1 MATNLTRI
9 NNNQITDASAGN
21 AYVGV
26 NAAVKL
32 QNYTVTSAKLA
43 NNINY
48 NSDLQ
53 VTGNLTV
60 TGTTTTVDTVNTL
73 IEDPLIVLAS
83 GQTSGTPT
91 VDIGYIGLRGVD
103 NNIALAWKEGASEF
117 VAAFTT
123 TDSGNSYSNTTFTIA
138 SYADFKAN
146 NITANS
152 NLVVNGTTSLAG
164 NIISTANVTGNL
176 NAGNVNVVGNVS
188 ADYYYGNG
196 YYLSGINVGNL
207 AVTKIYNG
215 GSYANIAAADGNM
228 VVAIGNS
235 SNLVATFYDTGVI
248 FNGNVSVTG
257 NINVQNS
264 LNGANLSLTG
274 NVDSNLNVTNNV
286 TGGNITAVTLVSSGG
301 NVSASSFLTGAN
313 LSLSGNVDGNLN
325 VTDSVN
331 GGNIFGVTL
340 VSSGGNVSASSFL
353 TGANLSLSG
362 NVDGNL
368 NVTDSVNGGNL
379 VAVTLVSS
387 GGNVSASSFLTG
399 ANLSLSGN
407 VDGNLNVT
415 TNVTGGNLV
424 ATTLISS
431 GGNIYAVTDIS
442 AGANVGGGNIN
453 TGGNISAGGNITGG
467 NITTTGASGNIS
479 GANVISST
487 TMSATGNV
495 YGGNLISQLAVTAV
509 GDITGGNIFT
519 ANAVSAGGNIT
530 GANLNTG
537 NNVSATAN
545 IFGGNIFATSS
556 GDISTAGNV
565 WGGTNVNTPNVV
577 SSGALALTAQGGD
590 VNISASG
597 NIGVSGLYIQNLA
610 DPLNNQDAATKYY
623 VDTVAQGLTIIASTY
638 AAAVQPLA
646 NISGGTI
653 TYNNGNAGV
662 GANLVT
668 TGAYTTIDGVNIA
681 VANTRI
687 LVAGQANAVQNGVYV
702 YSNATVLTRSADYDK
717 ASQIQPGDFVF
728 NQYGNAYGNTQWVET
743 ANVTTI
749 GTDPI
754 VFTQFGGAGT
764 YTAGNGIVINGV
776 VISARVDTDTI
787 TFSGTGNLKVSDTA
801 NLVSPNI
808 GNATGSSL
816 SVDGNVTGGN
826 LLAVTFISSGGN
838 ITASSF
844 LTGANLSLSGNVD
857 SNLNV
862 TSTVTGGNIVGISLV
877 SSGGNISASS
887 FLTGANL
894 SLSGNVDGNLNVTTS
909 VNGGN
914 LVAVTLVSSGGN
926 ISASS
931 FLTGA
936 NLSLSGNV
944 DGNLNVT
951 TNVTGGNI
959 TATVDLSAG
968 GNILTAGYVSALG
981 NVTTANYFVG
991 DGYYISNI
999 NAGNVSASKIFNGGS
1014 YANIAS
1020 ADANLVIAIGNGS
1033 NIVATFY
1040 DQGVNLTGPLSVGG
1054 NITGGN
1060 ISTSGSGGNITGANV
1075 ISSTTL
1081 TASGNVY
1088 AGSNFITGNIT
1099 IPSTGNINAGTN
1111 FINNVIDPIQA
1122 QDAATKGYVDGFI
1135 SGGITVS
1142 DGANSTVLALDGT
1155 LSLVGTSNQVNVQI
1169 TAPDVVTFSFNPDIS
1184 VTGNVLSAN
1193 VSASGNVVGG
1203 NIVISGDD
1211 ITDTN
1216 GRVNINSALGTVDFA
1231 VNGTAANVFYVSATN
1246 NSASFGSSTQ
1256 TVNALV
1262 AFNATTS
1269 ILAPVGNTN
1278 QRPPTGVTG
1287 MLRFN
1292 STTNSLEIYNNTQW
1306 IGVGSTV
1313 FTVIA
1318 DEQFAGDGSTVA
1330 YTLGSTQTTNS
1341 VIVSING
1348 VLQIPTTAY
1357 SVSGVYPTC
1366 VLTFTE
1372 APEPGD
1378 TIDVREITTTTTV
1391 NSITNSD
1398 ESAKLLADPT
1408 YAQIDITGNLIPT
1421 SNVLQTLGNATN
1433 QWKSLYVSGNT
1444 IYLGGL
1450 QLTSSGNTFAVF
1462 ESDGTTPATLDVGN
1476 IDVSS
1481 ITAGNSSLGF
1491 RGTNGNAFITVN
1503 GTANVLTATTTG
1515 VSVTGTITA
1524 NGNISGSYILGNG
1537 YTLTSINGANVT
1549 GLNTAAISN
1558 GTSNVSITTSNGS
1571 ITAGVG
1577 GTPNVVV
1584 TSTTGISVAGTIQ
1597 ANGTITGGNVVTGGL
1612 ISASANITGSY
1623 FIGNGYTL
1631 TSINGANVT
1640 GLNTAAITN
1649 GTSNVNIATSGGNI
1663 TAAVNGTP
1671 NVVVTSTTGIS
1682 VAGTIQANG
1691 TITGGN
1697 LSAGTG
1703 YISTT
1708 GNVTGGNVIVSGVL
1722 VSTNTISASGNITGG
1737 NISAGS
1743 GSSTAGSY
1751 SASGNVTG
1759 GNVVYGTGV
1768 VSGTGTVYAATV
1780 NAATIGN
1787 TGAVHNG
1794 TTVSVTGNVTGGNI
1808 IATGVLIS
1816 SNTVSVAGNITGGNI
1831 SAGSGSST
1839 AGSYSASGNIT
1850 GGNLNTTGTATIG
1863 GFTISANTIVS
1874 SGATLT
1880 LDPNGAGGLDGLVVI
1895 AGNLQVNGNTTTIN
1909 SNVVTTNDLTIN
1921 FANNAVNSSAANGG
1935 GIEVGPIGSPYI
1947 TWTYYN
1953 IANTWTTAGGISA
1966 TGNITGGNISIGSGS
1981 STAGSYSASGNVTG
1995 GNIVY
2000 GTGVVSGTGTVYAAT
2015 VNAATIG
2022 NASAVHN
2029 GATVSAT
2036 GNVTGGNII
2045 ATGVLISSNTVSV
2058 AGNITG
2064 GNISAGSG
2072 ASTAGSY
2079 SASGNV
2085 TGGNVIVSGVL
2096 ISTNTISA
2104 TGNIT
2109 GGNISIGSGSST
2121 AGSYSASGQITGG
2134 NITTAGQLTVN
2145 SGANVTAIVNGAAS
2159 GVGNIGTATVGFNT
2173 VFAKATT
2180 AQYADLAEKYTADAD
2195 YQPGTVV
2202 SFGGNAEITLS
2213 DTDADPRIAGV
2224 VSTQPAYSMNSG
2236 LQSEFTVMVALTG
2249 RVPCSVIG
2257 PVRKGDMMVAA
2268 GNGQARAEA
2277 NPAIGTVI
2285 GKALEDFAGE
2295 SGVIEVVVG
2304 RL

>member
-9 NNNQITDASAGN
+9 NNNQITDASTGN
-21 AYVGV
+21 VYLGV

-32 QNYTVTSAKLA
+32 QNYTVTSQKLA

-103 NNIALAWKEGASEF
+103 NNIALAWKEGDSEF

-123 TDSGNSYSNTTFTIA
+123 TDSGNSYSNTTFSIA

-146 NITANS
+146 NITANGT
-152 NLVVNGTTSLAG
+152 LTVTGTTTFVG
-164 NIISTANVTGNL
+164 NIIAANVTNDVTAGNVYTVNNVSAAGNVL
-176 NAGNVNVVGNVS
+176 AGTYFVGDGGYISNINAGNVS
-188 ADYYYGNG
+188 TY
-196 YYLSGINVGNL
+196 
-207 AVTKIYNG
+207 KIFNG
-215 GSYANIAAADGNM
+215 GSYANINTPDANL

-235 SNLVATFYDTGVI
+235 SNLVATFYDTGV
-248 FNGNVSVTG
+248 N
-257 NINVQNS
+257 
-264 LNGANLSLTG
+264 LNGLL
-274 NVDSNLNVTNNV
+274 
-286 TGGNITAVTLVSSGG
+286 
-301 NVSASSFLTGAN
+301 
-313 LSLSGNVDGNLN
+313 
-325 VTDSVN
+325 SVN
-331 GGNIFGVTL
+331 
-340 VSSGGNVSASSFL
+340 
-353 TGANLSLSG
+353 
-362 NVDGNL
+362 
-368 NVTDSVNGGNL
+368 
-379 VAVTLVSS
+379 
-387 GGNVSASSFLTG
+387 
-399 ANLSLSGN
+399 
-407 VDGNLNVT
+407 
-415 TNVTGGNLV
+415 
-424 ATTLISS
+424 
-431 GGNIYAVTDIS
+431 
-442 AGANVGGGNIN
+442 
-453 TGGNISAGGNITGG
+453 GNITGG
-467 NITTTGASGNIS
+467 NITTTGPSGNIS

-487 TMSATGNV
+487 TLSASGNV
-495 YGGNLISQLAVTAV
+495 YGSNIVTPNTVINGGVSSSGDILTSGNVTATV
-509 GDITGGNIFT
+509 NVTGGNIYT
-519 ANAVSAGGNIT
+519 ANVVSAGGNVLGSAIYAT
-530 GANLNTG
+530 G
-537 NNVSATAN
+537 
-545 IFGGNIFATSS
+545 S

-565 WGGTNVNTPNVV
+565 WAGIGVNTPNVV
-577 SSGALALTAQGGD
+577 SATALALTAQSGD
-590 VNISASG
+590 VNISATG
-597 NIGVSGLYIQNLA
+597 NIGVNNLYIQNLH

-638 AAAVQPLA
+638 AVAAQPLA

-668 TGAYTTIDGVNIA
+668 TGAYTTIDSVNIA

-687 LVAGQANAVQNGVYV
+687 LVVGQANAVQNGVYV
-702 YSNATVLTRSADYDK
+702 YSNATVLTRSADYDE
-717 ASQIQPGDFVF
+717 AAQIQPGDFVF
-728 NQYGNAYGNTQWVET
+728 NQYGNAYGNTQWVQT

-754 VFTQFGGAGT
+754 TFTQFGGAGT

-816 SVDGNVTGGN
+816 SIVGTITADINVSVGGNV
-826 LLAVTFISSGGN
+826 ISGN
-838 ITASSF
+838 I
-844 LTGANLSLSGNVD
+844 NVGN
-857 SNLNV
+857 NV
-862 TSTVTGGNIVGISLV
+862 
-877 SSGGNISASS
+877 
-887 FLTGANL
+887 
-894 SLSGNVDGNLNVTTS
+894 
-909 VNGGN
+909 
-914 LVAVTLVSSGGN
+914 
-926 ISASS
+926 
-931 FLTGA
+931 
-936 NLSLSGNV
+936 
-944 DGNLNVT
+944 
-951 TNVTGGNI
+951 
-959 TATVDLSAG
+959 SAG
-968 GNILTAGYVSALG
+968 GNIY
-981 NVTTANYFVG
+981 
-991 DGYYISNI
+991 
-999 NAGNVSASKIFNGGS
+999 
-1014 YANIAS
+1014 
-1020 ADANLVIAIGNGS
+1020 
-1033 NIVATFY
+1033 
-1040 DQGVNLTGPLSVGG
+1040 
-1054 NITGGN
+1054 GGN
-1060 ISTSGSGGNITGANV
+1060 ISTTGSGGNITGANV
-1075 ISSTTL
+1075 ISGTTL
-1081 TASGNVY
+1081 TATGNVY
-1088 AGSNFITGNIT
+1088 GGNLVAGNIT
-1099 IPSTGNINAGTN
+1099 IPSSGNINAGTN
-1111 FINNVIDPIQA
+1111 YINNVIDPIQA

-1135 SGGITVS
+1135 SGGITIA
-1142 DGANSTVLALDGT
+1142 DTDANTTVLALNGT
-1155 LSLVGTSNQVNVQI
+1155 LSLIGTTNQVNVHI
-1169 TAPDVVTFSFNPDIS
+1169 TGPDAVTFSFPTDIS
-1184 VTGNVLSAN
+1184 IAGNVEA
-1193 VSASGNVVGG
+1193 GNVNAGNVNAG

-1216 GRVNINSALGTVDFA
+1216 GRVNFNTALGTVDFA

-1262 AFNATTS
+1262 AFNTSTS

-1450 QLTSSGNTFAVF
+1450 QLQASGNTFAVYS
-1462 ESDGTTPATLDVGN
+1462 SDGTTPATLDVGN

-1515 VSVTGTITA
+1515 VNVLGNLSVS
-1524 NGNISGSYILGNG
+1524 GNITGNFNLDSAVSASG
-1537 YTLTSINGANVT
+1537 NV
-1549 GLNTAAISN
+1549 I
-1558 GTSNVSITTSNGS
+1558 
-1571 ITAGVG
+1571 
-1577 GTPNVVV
+1577 
-1584 TSTTGISVAGTIQ
+1584 
-1597 ANGTITGGNVVTGGL
+1597 GGNLLTGGL
-1612 ISASANITGSY
+1612 ISATGNVTGANLTITGYGTVLTGGNIIANINISAGANVIGGNLLTSGLISASGNITGSN

-1631 TSINGANVT
+1631 TGINGANVT

-1671 NVVVTSTTGIS
+1671 NVVVISTTGVS
-1682 VAGTIQANG
+1682 VAGTVQANG

-1703 YISTT
+1703 YISTS
-1708 GNVTGGNVIVSGVL
+1708 GNITGGNVVYGTGVVSGTGTVYAATVNAATIGNSGAVHNGAT
-1722 VSTNTISASGNITGG
+1722 VSITGTVTAASVVGGVITGSSVSVSGNITGG
-1737 NISAGS
+1737 NISIGS
-1743 GSSTAGSY
+1743 GASTAGSY

-1759 GNVVYGTGV
+1759 GNVLFGSGIVSGTGNINGANITVSGGFYNGNISIVGANIVSAGPTLYIDPNGAGGTDGNVIITGNLTVQGTTTTINSNTVTTNDLFINVANNASTAAQANGGGLGVGPVGAEYASLLYSSSANSWQMSIPLSVTGTVTAASVVGGVITGTSVSVSGNITGGNISIGSGTSTAGSYSASGNVTGGNVIYGTGV

-1794 TTVSVTGNVTGGNI
+1794 TTVS
-1808 IATGVLIS
+1808 
-1816 SNTVSVAGNITGGNI
+1816 
-1831 SAGSGSST
+1831 
-1839 AGSYSASGNIT
+1839 
-1850 GGNLNTTGTATIG
+1850 
-1863 GFTISANTIVS
+1863 
-1874 SGATLT
+1874 
-1880 LDPNGAGGLDGLVVI
+1880 
-1895 AGNLQVNGNTTTIN
+1895 
-1909 SNVVTTNDLTIN
+1909 
-1921 FANNAVNSSAANGG
+1921 
-1935 GIEVGPIGSPYI
+1935 
-1947 TWTYYN
+1947 
-1953 IANTWTTAGGISA
+1953 
-1966 TGNITGGNISIGSGS
+1966 
-1981 STAGSYSASGNVTG
+1981 
-1995 GNIVY
+1995 
-2000 GTGVVSGTGTVYAAT
+2000 
-2015 VNAATIG
+2015 
-2022 NASAVHN
+2022 
-2029 GATVSAT
+2029 AT

-2045 ATGVLISSNTVSV
+2045 ATGVLISSNTVS
-2058 AGNITG
+2058 ATGNI
-2064 GNISAGSG
+2064 
-2072 ASTAGSY
+2072 
-2079 SASGNV
+2079 

-2109 GGNISIGSGSST
+2109 AGNISTGSGAST
-2121 AGSYSASGQITGG
+2121 AGSYSASGNITGG
-2134 NITTAGQLTVN
+2134 NVTTAGQLTVN
-2145 SGANVTAIVNGAAS
+2145 SGANVTAIVNGATS

-2180 AQYADLAEKYTADAD
+2180 AQYADLAEKYTADAE

-2202 SFGGNAEITLS
+2202 SFGGDAEITLS
-2213 DTDADPRIAGV
+2213 DTDADRRIAGV

-2249 RVPCSVIG
+2249 RVPCSVVG
-2257 PVRKGDMMVAA
+2257 SVRKGDMMVAA

-2277 NPAIGTVI
+2277 NPAVGTVI
-2285 GKALEDFAGE
+2285 GKALEDFDGE